1 MSKIKAWYI
10 GVIFFP
16 VIIQTCSKSKTGT
29 SPVGAVDNGPT
40 VITPPNTPVTAKTQG
55 FFLDDWQPRT
65 FVVPTTFT
73 NVAPPAGSASV
84 TVTVDVSQVLTKV
97 SKYLFGNNTNPYM
110 GQYVTDPVLMGYLTN
125 LSPNIL
131 RFPGGSLSDMYF
143 WNAAS
148 APADAPATLQ
158 DYQGKVSSSNYW
170 FGQNTASWTFTLDNY
185 YKVLQQTSSTGI
197 ITINYGYAR
206 YGTSAHPDQTAA
218 HLAAN
223 WVRYDKGRTK
233 YWEIG
238 NENYG
243 NWEAGYRIDQSKN
256 MDGQPQIISGSLY
269 GTHFKI
275 FADSMRK
282 AAADVGATI
291 KIGGVLYE
299 TTTSYD
305 AVQSGWDAGFL
316 AQGGSAADYFI
327 VHNYY
332 TPYNQNSN
340 ADAIL
345 NSAVTST
352 KSVMDYMTSLAQT
365 SGAGQKPIAL
375 TEWNIQ
381 AVGSMQ
387 QVSDIAGVHAV
398 IVLGELLKNQFSM
411 ASRWDLANGWGT
423 GNDQGMFNIGDEPN
437 AAKWNP
443 RPAFYYMYY
452 FQKYFGD
459 QMVSSSVQGS
469 TTILSYASSFSSGQA
484 GVVLVNTGTTDQV
497 ASINIKNYLA
507 GSNYYYYT
515 LSGGAGGDFSR
526 IVLVNGIG
534 PAGVSGGPANYSTLS
549 ANKGAIQSVITVDVP
564 PRSVVFLVAD
574 KK

>member
-1 MSKIKAWYI
+1 MSKIKAWCI

-16 VIIQTCSKSKTGT
+16 VIIQTCSKSKTGA
-29 SPVGAVDNGPT
+29 SPVGTADNGLA
-40 VITPPNTPVTAKTQG
+40 VITSPNTPVTAKTQG
-55 FFLDDWQPRT
+55 FFLDDWQPKT
-65 FVVPTTFT
+65 FVAPTTFT
-73 NVAPPAGSASV
+73 SVAAPAGSASV
-84 TVTVDVSQVLTKV
+84 TVTVDVGQVLTKV

-148 APADAPATLQ
+148 PPVDAPATLQ
-158 DYQGKVSSSNYW
+158 DYQGNVLSSNYW

-185 YKVLQQTSSTGI
+185 YKVLQQTGSTGM

-243 NWEAGYRIDQSKN
+243 NWEAGYRIDQRKN

-269 GTHFKI
+269 GTHFKV

-282 AAADVGATI
+282 AAADVGTTL

-345 NSAVTST
+345 SSAITST
-352 KSVMDYMTSLAQT
+352 KSVMDYMTSLGQT

-381 AVGSMQ
+381 ALGSMQ
-387 QVSDIAGVHAV
+387 RVSNIAGVHAV
-398 IVLGELLKNQFSM
+398 MVLGELLKNQFSM
-411 ASRWDLANGWGT
+411 ASRWDLANGWGS

-459 QMVSSSVQGS
+459 QMVSSSVPGS
-469 TTILSYASSFSSGQA
+469 TTVLSYASSFSSGQA

-507 GSNYYYYT
+507 GTGYYYYT

-526 IVLVNGIG
+526 MVLVNGTP
-534 PAGVSGGPANYSTLS
+534 PAGVSGGPANYSTLP
-549 ANKGAIQSVITVDVP
+549 ANKGAIQNGITVDVP